1 MLQLQ
6 LRAGPG
12 RCRGLK
18 LAWEFALMVRFI
30 VLLGLLAL
38 PFIATGADNDSEGKM
53 ATSIGDP
60 SKGEAIAAQM
70 CAVCHGPDGNSPLAM
85 NPNLAT
91 QHSEYLYK
99 QLLNFKSG
107 ARSNAI
113 MTGMTINLSDDDLR
127 NLAAYYASQP
137 AAEMKAKDMALVAQG
152 QDLYRAGIPE
162 KGITACTAC
171 HMPDGSGVPPQYPRL
186 SGQHAEYTAAQLR
199 AFRSGARDNDD
210 NQMMRMIAS
219 RLSENEIMALA
230 EYISG
235 LH

>member
-6 LRAGPG
+6 LRVEPG
-12 RCRGLK
+12 LCRGLK
-18 LAWEFALMVRFI
+18 LVWEFALMVRFMV
-30 VLLGLLAL
+30 VLSFLAL
-38 PFIATGADNDSEGKM
+38 PFIATGADNDSEGEM
-53 ATSIGDP
+53 AASIGDP
-60 SKGEAIAAQM
+60 SKGGPIAAQM

-85 NPNLAT
+85 NPILAT

-99 QLLNFKSG
+99 QLMNFKSG

-113 MTGMTINLSDDDLR
+113 MTGMTISLSDDDLR

-137 AAEMKAKDMALVAQG
+137 ATEMTAKDMTLVAQG
-152 QDLYRAGIPE
+152 QNLYRGGIPE
-162 KGITACTAC
+162 KGIAACTAC
-171 HMPDGSGVPPQYPRL
+171 HMPDGSGVHPQYPRL
-186 SGQHAEYTAAQLR
+186 SGQHAEYTATQLR
-199 AFRSGARDNDD
+199 AFRSGARNNDD

-219 RLSENEIMALA
+219 RLSEKEIMALA